1 MNNRREFITLLGGA
15 AAAWPFAAQ
24 AQQPAMPV
32 IGFLSSRSPAESAN
46 LMAGFRK
53 GLVEG
58 DDRKD
63 GNVAVEYRWAEGA
76 FDRLPTLSSDL
87 VARQVAVIVAV
98 GNTVSAVAAKAATTR
113 IPIVFVIGDDPVK
126 VGLVASLNRPGGNIT
141 GVSVLGT
148 ALEAKRMELL
158 RELIPKT
165 STIAFLLNANSPN
178 KEHVVA
184 EVQAAARTLGQEVVI
199 VQAGTA
205 SEFESAFASLS
216 KQRASALAVQG
227 DPLFSIARE
236 QLITLAAYYAVP
248 AIYQWRE
255 FVHAGGLI
263 SYGTNLADA
272 YRIAGVYAGRII
284 NGAKPA
290 ELPVQQPTK
299 FELVINL
306 KTAKALGLQIPDKLL
321 ALADEAI
328 E

>member
-1 MNNRREFITLLGGA
+1 MSACSRRIQGCNL
-15 AAAWPFAAQ
+15 
-24 AQQPAMPV
+24 
-32 IGFLSSRSPAESAN
+32 RSLTGSTPPPPQ
-46 LMAGFRK
+46 
-53 GLVEG
+53 
-58 DDRKD
+58 D
-63 GNVAVEYRWAEGA
+63 RWAEGA

-98 GNTVSAVAAKAATTR
+98 GNTVSAVAAKAATTK

-178 KEHVVA
+178 KADVVA

-205 SEFESAFASLS
+205 SEFESAFASLI
-216 KQRASALAVQG
+216 KQRAGALAVQG

-255 FVHAGGLI
+255 FVQAGGLI
-263 SYGTNLADA
+263 SYGTNLGDA

-299 FELVINL
+299 FELIINL
-306 KTAKALGLQIPDKLL
+306 TTAKALGLTIPDKLL
-321 ALADEAI
+321 ALADEVI